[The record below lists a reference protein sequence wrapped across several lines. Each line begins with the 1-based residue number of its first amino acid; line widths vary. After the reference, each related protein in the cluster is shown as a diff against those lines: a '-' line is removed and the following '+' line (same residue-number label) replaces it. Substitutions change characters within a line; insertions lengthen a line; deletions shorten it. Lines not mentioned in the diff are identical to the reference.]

1 MTGTLSPELACLIPV
16 SLLLKES
23 LIRVLWRCPTFLL
36 TMKTRSPDGAETEK
50 AWRRGSESLHHP
62 WSSNSTWPCP
72 LWKTLKGVWGG
83 RKCSLFMST
92 WTLWIRQD
100 TRTFPHPPPTYRCSS
115 PAQGLRM
122 LHLDPSSS
130 TERNWPGI
138 NTNLTWMKSWS
149 GVYKRRSWTRDVGNS
164 EWDMIQHKGY
174 VVLKGLVTWSY
185 TILCDLMSV
194 ACQHLCPWDL

>member
-1 MTGTLSPELACLIPV
+1 MPHLPSHHEDQVPWWGRDREG
-16 SLLLKES
+16 
-23 LIRVLWRCPTFLL
+23 
-36 TMKTRSPDGAETEK
+36 MKTRFRITAPPLVFQFHLALPPVEDTNGTQEK
-50 AWRRGSESLHHP
+50 
-62 WSSNSTWPCP
+62 
-72 LWKTLKGVWGG
+72 

-174 VVLKGLVTWSY
+174 VVLKGLVAWSY